1 MSEDLTKNN
10 QDTDTDRLKLILT
23 IVQRI
28 DSQGKILETQGK
40 ILNEITDGL
49 GKLTAR
55 IGAVETRL
63 EAIER
68 RLDVL
73 ETRLN
78 IVVSRLDSVEARLDS
93 FEKTITRSAHYLGRG
108 QTVLNDAILKIHI
121 GFLDIDERL
130 QSLEPQHQKPINS
143 ST

>member
-1 MSEDLTKNN
+1 MSEDLTKKTAE
-10 QDTDTDRLKLILT
+10 TDSDRLKLILT
-23 IVQRI
+23 LVQRI
-28 DSQGKILETQGK
+28 DSQGKVLENHGK
-40 ILNEITDGL
+40 ILTEIRDGL

-55 IGAVETRL
+55 FGVVETLL
-63 EAIER
+63 EAVER

-78 IVVSRLDSVEARLDS
+78 IIVSRLDGVEARLDS

-121 GFLDIDERL
+121 GFLDIEERL
-130 QSLEPQHQKPINS
+130 QGLEPRLNPTNS
-143 ST
+143 QT